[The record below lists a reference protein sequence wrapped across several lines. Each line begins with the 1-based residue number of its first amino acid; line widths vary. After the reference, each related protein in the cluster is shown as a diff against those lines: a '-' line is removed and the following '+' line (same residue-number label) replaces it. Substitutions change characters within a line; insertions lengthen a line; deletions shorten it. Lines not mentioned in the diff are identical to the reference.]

1 MERFKN
7 LDESKQMRILN
18 AALQEFAEHG
28 YEQASTNR
36 IVKQAGIGK
45 GMLFYYFNSKQE
57 LYQYLISYSIETIRD
72 HYIRRIDSNEADVIK
87 RWKQATRIKME
98 ALAEHPY
105 VFMFMGTLLLAHE
118 TDLPAGLETR
128 VAEAQRLAYTK
139 LYENVDTSLFR
150 TDIDVDKAFHLIR
163 WSIEGYQNELESRLK
178 GQKMSNI
185 DLEPYWEEFYE
196 YLDVLR
202 TIFYKKEENE
212 K

>member
-128 VAEAQRLAYTK
+128 VAEVQRLAYTK